1 MIFCPTLY
9 LGTKVQFHFTIKNV
23 NNKSVNYEHSN
34 EETYANC
41 YLTS

>member
-23 NNKSVNYEHSN
+23 NNKSVDVYKNLFEL
-34 EETYANC
+34 NC
-41 YLTS
+41 IS